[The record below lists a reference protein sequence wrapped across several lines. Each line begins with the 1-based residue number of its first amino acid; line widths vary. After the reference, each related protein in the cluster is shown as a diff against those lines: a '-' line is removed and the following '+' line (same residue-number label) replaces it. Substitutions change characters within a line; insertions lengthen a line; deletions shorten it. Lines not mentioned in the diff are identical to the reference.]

1 MRASQIITEKV
12 VNLVDRQQKS
22 KYAGQVWEL
31 LQQAY
36 SSIGGFGSAS
46 DVDQLIDDSGMWKLV
61 TRDGKITAV
70 NIYKDKHGR
79 KTIAIATDGT
89 PQGKSDYRMLNSED
103 VRTGRAWA
111 EVSGAPEHIMAKA
124 GAKPVPSKYA
134 QFLTKKDILSYNQ
147 DGYHY
152 TRMIAGHP
160 HEKAIYGVVNLSAE
174 DRAELRNQGIEL
186 HDLPRRQ

>member
-1 MRASQIITEKV
+1 MRANQIITEKV

-22 KYAGQVWEL
+22 RYAGQVWEL
-31 LQQAY
+31 LQRAY
-36 SSIGGFGSAS
+36 GSIGGFGSAS
-46 DVDQLIDDSGMWKLV
+46 DVDELIDDSGMWKLV
-61 TRDGKITAV
+61 TRDGKITAL

-89 PQGKSDYRMLNSED
+89 PRGKSDYRMLNSED
-103 VRTGRAWA
+103 VRTSRAWA

-124 GAKPVPSKYA
+124 GAKPIPSKYA
-134 QFLTKKDILSYNQ
+134 NFLTKKDILSYNP

-174 DRAELRNQGIEL
+174 DQAELRNQGIEL